1 MFLTLLLV
9 TFLIAAA
16 TSALV
21 AALFSRPVRKI
32 LDRLVSE
39 ELGST
44 WKRYILFAICVVG
57 ISGGVRV
64 WDLEKYITPRTRE
77 DVAIVLNSDRWVL
90 EVYKTVI
97 GTLQSVAWMLLVFFL
112 FALLA
117 YVVVRG
123 FELRRTKGSP
133 EQGKAPLDDEFVQR
147 TADIPKA
154 TWR

>member
-9 TFLIAAA
+9 TFLIAIA

-21 AALFSRPVRKI
+21 ASLFSRPIKKI

-39 ELGST
+39 DLGAT
-44 WKRYILFAICVVG
+44 WRRYLLFAIYVVG

-64 WDLEKYITPRTRE
+64 WDLERYITPRTKE
-77 DVAIVLNSDRWVL
+77 DVPIVLNSDRWIL

-97 GTLQSVAWMLLVFFL
+97 GTLQSAAWMLLVFFL
-112 FALLA
+112 FALVA

-123 FELRRTKGSP
+123 FELKHTK
-133 EQGKAPLDDEFVQR
+133 A
-147 TADIPKA
+147 
-154 TWR
+154 

>member
-9 TFLIAAA
+9 TFLIAIA

-21 AALFSRPVRKI
+21 ASLFSRPIKKI

-39 ELGST
+39 ELGAT
-44 WKRYILFAICVVG
+44 WRRYLLFAIYVVG

-64 WDLEKYITPRTRE
+64 WDLERYITPRTKE
-77 DVAIVLNSDRWVL
+77 DVPIVLNADRWIL

-97 GTLQSVAWMLLVFFL
+97 GTLQSAAWMLLVFFL
-112 FALLA
+112 FALVA

-123 FELRRTKGSP
+123 FELKHTK
-133 EQGKAPLDDEFVQR
+133 A
-147 TADIPKA
+147 
-154 TWR
+154 

>member
-21 AALFSRPVRKI
+21 ASLFSRPVKKI

-39 ELGST
+39 ELGAT
-44 WKRYILFAICVVG
+44 WKRYILFAIYVVG

-64 WDLEKYITPRTRE
+64 WELEKYITPRTKE
-77 DVAIVLNSDRWVL
+77 DAPIILNSDRWVL
-90 EVYKTVI
+90 EVYKTII

-123 FELRRTKGSP
+123 FELRRIKSVT
-133 EQGKAPLDDEFVQR
+133 EQS
-147 TADIPKA
+147 T
-154 TWR
+154 T

>member
-9 TFLIAAA
+9 TFLIAVA
-16 TSALV
+16 TSSLV
-21 AALFSRPVRKI
+21 ASLFSRPVKKI

-39 ELGST
+39 ELGAT
-44 WKRYILFAICVVG
+44 WKRYILFAIYVVG

-64 WDLEKYITPRTRE
+64 WELERYITPRTKE

-90 EVYKTVI
+90 EVYKTII

-123 FELRRTKGSP
+123 FELRRIKGVT
-133 EQGKAPLDDEFVQR
+133 EQS
-147 TADIPKA
+147 A
-154 TWR
+154 T

>member
-9 TFLIAAA
+9 TFLIALA
-16 TSALV
+16 TSTLV
-21 AALFSRPVRKI
+21 ASLFNRPVKKI

-39 ELGST
+39 ELGAT
-44 WKRYILFAICVVG
+44 WKRYILFAIYVVG

-64 WDLEKYITPRTRE
+64 WELERYITPRSKE
-77 DVAIVLNSDRWVL
+77 DSPILLNSDRWVL
-90 EVYKTVI
+90 EVYKTIV

-123 FELRRTKGSP
+123 FELRRAKGVS
-133 EQGKAPLDDEFVQR
+133 EQNQS
-147 TADIPKA
+147 AD
-154 TWR
+154 

>member
-16 TSALV
+16 TATITAL
-21 AALFSRPVRKI
+21 LFSKPVKKI
-32 LDRLVSE
+32 LACLVSD
-39 ELGST
+39 ELAPA
-44 WKRYILFAICVVG
+44 WLRYLLFAIYVVG

-64 WDLEKYITPRTRE
+64 WDVEKYITPGKE
-77 DVAIVLNSDRWVL
+77 GQILVLNSDRWVI
-90 EVYKTVI
+90 EIYKTII

-123 FELRRTKGSP
+123 FEFKRMTK
-133 EQGKAPLDDEFVQR
+133 EHERQGD
-147 TADIPKA
+147 A
-154 TWR
+154 T

>member
-9 TFLIAAA
+9 TFLIALI

-21 AALFSRPVRKI
+21 ASLFNRPVRKI

-44 WKRYILFAICVVG
+44 WRRYILFAIYVVG

-64 WDLEKYITPRTRE
+64 WELERYITPRSKEEAPILLT
-77 DVAIVLNSDRWVL
+77 SDRWVL
-90 EVYKTVI
+90 EVYKTVV

-123 FELRRTKGSP
+123 FELRRTKGEV
-133 EQGKAPLDDEFVQR
+133 EQDHSA
-147 TADIPKA
+147 A
-154 TWR
+154 

>member
-9 TFLIAAA
+9 TFLIALA
-16 TSALV
+16 TSTLV
-21 AALFSRPVRKI
+21 ALLFNRPVQKI

-39 ELGST
+39 DLGAT
-44 WKRYILFAICVVG
+44 WKRYILFAIYVVG

-64 WDLEKYITPRTRE
+64 WELERYITPRSRDE
-77 DVAIVLNSDRWVL
+77 APIILNSDRWVL
-90 EVYKTVI
+90 EVYKTVV

-123 FELRRTKGSP
+123 FELRRAKGAQ
-133 EQGKAPLDDEFVQR
+133 EQSQD
-147 TADIPKA
+147 A
-154 TWR
+154 T